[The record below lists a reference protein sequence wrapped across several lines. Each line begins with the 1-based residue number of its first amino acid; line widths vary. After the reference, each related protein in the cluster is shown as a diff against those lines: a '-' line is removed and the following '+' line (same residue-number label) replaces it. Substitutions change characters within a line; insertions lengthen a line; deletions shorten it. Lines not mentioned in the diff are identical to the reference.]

1 MKVDSVRTER
11 LPNWNFWIYSLF
23 VNSDELNILCRVRI
37 TITVLLA
44 VYYQGNI
51 REKQKF
57 GITSLIIAL
66 ITYCLAPLIYL
77 QPSWLVILIV
87 VMVLWLTEQK
97 ESFLNFTKKFDDWEF
112 VPLTKF
118 LVIVGVIL
126 PLLPDKPIS
135 VIINISPYKFWMAIV
150 AVSGISYFSYLLKKF
165 VFPKSGILLK
175 GVLGGLYSSTA
186 ATLSWQEKVKNK
198 EIPKK

>member
-1 MKVDSVRTER
+1 M
-11 LPNWNFWIYSLF
+11 
-23 VNSDELNILCRVRI
+23 
-37 TITVLLA
+37 
-44 VYYQGNI
+44 
-51 REKQKF
+51 F
-57 GITSLIIAL
+57 GITSLITAL

-112 VPLTKF
+112 VPLAKF

-126 PLLPDKPIS
+126 PLLPDKPTS

-150 AVSGISYFSYLLKKF
+150 AVYGISYFSYLLKKF
-165 VFPKSGILLK
+165 IFPKSGILLK
-175 GVLGGLYSSTA
+175 GVLGGLYSNTA

>member
-1 MKVDSVRTER
+1 LKVDSVRTER
-11 LPNWNFWIYSLF
+11 LPNLNFWIYSLF
-23 VNSDELNILCRVRI
+23 VNSDERNILCWVGIAI
-37 TITVLLA
+37 TALLA

-51 REKQKF
+51 REKQMF
-57 GITSLIIAL
+57 GITSLITAL

-112 VPLTKF
+112 VPLAKF
-118 LVIVGVIL
+118 LVIVSVIL

-135 VIINISPYKFWMAIV
+135 VIINISP
-150 AVSGISYFSYLLKKF
+150 
-165 VFPKSGILLK
+165 
-175 GVLGGLYSSTA
+175 
-186 ATLSWQEKVKNK
+186 
-198 EIPKK
+198 